1 MWSTDILSVAVD
13 DVVDESDDNEDTEID
28 TENEEDEKDH
38 KSQVTSSLPLIQE
51 SYVTSQNTSGKY
63 SCST

>member
-1 MWSTDILSVAVD
+1 MCAAVD

-38 KSQVTSSLPLIQE
+38 KSQVTSSPLMQE
-51 SYVTSQNTSGKY
+51 SYVAQQNTSWKVFLLNIV
-63 SCST
+63 TL